1 MPNTTARD
9 RRIWPGQTNPTDT
22 AAPADLVRLGQA
34 AELRPWATTRYLRRL
49 IAEGRIAS
57 WKVGRIRLV
66 SLAELDALAARG
78 HTPGGAA

>member
-1 MPNTTARD
+1 MSNTTARD
-9 RRIWPGQTNPTDT
+9 RRIWPGQANPTDNP
-22 AAPADLVRLGQA
+22 APTDLVRLGQA

-49 IAEGRIAS
+49 VAEGRINS
-57 WKVGRIRLV
+57 WRVGRLRLV

>member
-1 MPNTTARD
+1 MADTTARD
-9 RRIWPGQTNPTDT
+9 RRIWPGHHNETHAPAPTD
-22 AAPADLVRLGQA
+22 LLRLGQA

-49 IAEGRIAS
+49 IAEGRISS